1 MRIHKKG
8 FTLLE
13 LMIVVIIVGILA
25 SLALPRFI
33 TAANKAR
40 EAEAKS
46 MLGSIRASQLRY
58 NLEYGEYEAH
68 ADLSDGN
75 SNLDLDIQSSQYFTY
90 SSEDGSSGNIV
101 GQAEHTWAGLSN
113 WEITEDGVL
122 SSY

>member
-58 NLEYGEYEAH
+58 NLEYGDYH
-68 ADLSDGN
+68 VDGDLSDG
-75 SNLDLDIQSSQYFTY
+75 SALDVDTQTSQYFTY
-90 SSEDGSSGNIV
+90 EATDEASGIV

-113 WEITEDGVL
+113 WEINEDGTL
-122 SSY
+122 TSY